1 MQAAEQTAPAAR
13 ILMVDDDPGIRDVVS
28 DFLGR
33 HGYSVATAGDAHEM
47 EQVLDQQSIDLIV
60 LDIMLPGED
69 GLAIC
74 RRLSVGEGPP
84 VIMLS
89 AMGEDT
95 DRIVGLELGADDY
108 LSKPCNPRELLARI
122 RAVLRRAEQR
132 GAQEEFGTAC
142 EFAGWRLDLVRRE
155 LRSPQGVVVN
165 LSSGEFSL
173 LRAFVERPQ
182 RVLTRDQL
190 LDYAR
195 GPDSAAFDRFVLGL
209 EPADVVSL
217 PTVEGDRKGGGAF
230 ECGLGVAPN
239 HRVPILR
246 GLVGVFDLN
255 VGQTRVVGHC
265 VPLSR
270 SEFISSACRLTVSRR
285 APFNL
290 V

>member
-1 MQAAEQTAPAAR
+1 MARMQTTLTDAPGPTAR

-33 HGYSVATAGDAHEM
+33 HGYSVTTAGDAREM
-47 EQVLDQQSIDLIV
+47 EQALEREPVDLIV
-60 LDIMLPGED
+60 LDVMLPGED

-74 RRLSVGEGPP
+74 RRLAVGEAPP
-84 VIMLS
+84 IIMLS

-122 RAVLRRAEQR
+122 RAILRRAEQR
-132 GAQEEFGTAC
+132 GSGDELGAAC

-190 LDYAR
+190 LDFAR
-195 GPDSAAFDRFVLGL
+195 GPTSDAFDR
-209 EPADVVSL
+209 AIDVQISRL
-217 PTVEGDRKGGGAF
+217 RRKLDDGGG
-230 ECGLGVAPN
+230 
-239 HRVPILR
+239 H
-246 GLVGVFDLN
+246 DLIRTIRN
-255 VGQTRVVGHC
+255 EGYMFTPKVKR
-265 VPLSR
+265 P
-270 SEFISSACRLTVSRR
+270 
-285 APFNL
+285 
-290 V
+290 

>member
-1 MQAAEQTAPAAR
+1 MELATEMAGAGAR

-33 HGYSVATAGDAHEM
+33 HGYKVETAADANEM
-47 EQVLDQQSIDLIV
+47 ERVLERGPVDLIV
-60 LDIMLPGED
+60 LDVMLPGED
-69 GLAIC
+69 GLAVA
-74 RRLSVGEGPP
+74 RRLTATDAAPP
-84 VIMLS
+84 IIMLS

-108 LSKPCNPRELLARI
+108 LAKPCNPRELLARV

-132 GAQEEFGTAC
+132 SSTGQLGAGC

-190 LDYAR
+190 LEFAR
-195 GPDSAAFDRFVLGL
+195 GPDSDAFDR
-209 EPADVVSL
+209 AIDVQISRL
-217 PTVEGDRKGGGAF
+217 RRKLDDGGG
-230 ECGLGVAPN
+230 G
-239 HRVPILR
+239 H
-246 GLVGVFDLN
+246 DLIRTIRN
-255 VGQTRVVGHC
+255 EGYMFTAKVKRT
-265 VPLSR
+265 
-270 SEFISSACRLTVSRR
+270 
-285 APFNL
+285 
-290 V
+290 